1 MRECESVC
9 LTLFWRQS
17 SASASAAAGVV
28 ALPHLPVR
36 LKPAAS
42 EKKKGTAEHDLSIS
56 AGSCCLEPFINIIT
70 RLCISP
76 PPLSLSHP
84 SVRVHRWW
92 SSVTLRRVQ
101 TSTWRSFT
109 QYVTCLLCLYPKSTS
124 KHFQFFHSR
133 SLPLFRLILSLCAT
147 CRFSFH
153 VGKII

>member
-1 MRECESVC
+1 MSEEKLKVIVC
-9 LTLFWRQS
+9 FHLHLYITAHLGAELLRRSNRWENVKVCVWLSFGDSLLHQHQQQRVLWHCPISLSDWNRQ
-17 SASASAAAGVV
+17 
-28 ALPHLPVR
+28 LLI
-36 LKPAAS
+36 
-42 EKKKGTAEHDLSIS
+42 KGTAEHDLSIS

-76 PPLSLSHP
+76 PPLSLSQP

-124 KHFQFFHSR
+124 KHF
-133 SLPLFRLILSLCAT
+133 
-147 CRFSFH
+147 
-153 VGKII
+153 

>member
-1 MRECESVC
+1 MSEEKLKVIVC
-9 LTLFWRQS
+9 FHLHLYITTHLGAELLRRSNRWENVKVCVWLSFGDSLLHQQQQQRVLWHCPICLSDWNRQ
-17 SASASAAAGVV
+17 
-28 ALPHLPVR
+28 LL
-36 LKPAAS
+36 
-42 EKKKGTAEHDLSIS
+42 KKGTAEHGLGIS

-92 SSVTLRRVQ
+92 SSVKLRRVQ

-124 KHFQFFHSR
+124 KHF
-133 SLPLFRLILSLCAT
+133 
-147 CRFSFH
+147 
-153 VGKII
+153 